1 MTYDLLDGV
10 TVVELAMYAF
20 APSCGAVLADWGAD
34 VVKVVL
40 PTVADPMKGTPVA
53 ALPAKDVDLD
63 GHPHRV
69 GTAPYRARSRLPH
82 TAILVRCTSGQM

>member
-34 VVKVVL
+34 VVRIERGGPVELADYRLAFFRDDIEHQVL
-40 PTVADPMKGTPVA
+40 IPALKTRREVKRQIHFPA
-53 ALPAKDVDLD
+53 AQP
-63 GHPHRV
+63 
-69 GTAPYRARSRLPH
+69 
-82 TAILVRCTSGQM
+82 